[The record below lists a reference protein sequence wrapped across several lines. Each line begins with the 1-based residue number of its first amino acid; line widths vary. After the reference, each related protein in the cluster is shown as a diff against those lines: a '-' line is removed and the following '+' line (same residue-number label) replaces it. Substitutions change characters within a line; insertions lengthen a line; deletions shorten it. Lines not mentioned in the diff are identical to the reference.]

1 MYRNAEETLE
11 NIFNCI
17 NLLVNERD
25 LHNTL
30 RILTNLGT
38 TLVDSDRASF
48 WYWDKAKKQYWT
60 LASSGTDR
68 IIVDE
73 GTGIVGASIVNR
85 ENIIINN
92 PYEDDRFNPEVDKKT
107 GYVTKS
113 ILCMPVYNEQGE
125 AIGAYQA
132 INKIGDCGFDEDDV
146 SRLTLAT
153 VYSGK
158 TLENYILQNVSKV
171 DQLTGLKN
179 RRAFSGIYAKAYD
192 DERHPCLMMCDIDF
206 FKKVNDTYGHNTGD
220 AVLMHVAAILK
231 NYVGDMGEVVRWGG
245 EEFITC
251 LKDCSLD
258 EAVELAELIRS
269 RVQESTCEYD
279 GNTVKITMSFGVAVM
294 EEPRSLEENVKDA
307 DEKLYAAKT
316 GGRNRVVY

>member
-1 MYRNAEETLE
+1 M
-11 NIFNCI
+11 
-17 NLLVNERD
+17 
-25 LHNTL
+25 
-30 RILTNLGT
+30 
-38 TLVDSDRASF
+38 
-48 WYWDKAKKQYWT
+48 
-60 LASSGTDR
+60 
-68 IIVDE
+68 
-73 GTGIVGASIVNR
+73 
-85 ENIIINN
+85 
-92 PYEDDRFNPEVDKKT
+92 
-107 GYVTKS
+107 
-113 ILCMPVYNEQGE
+113 
-125 AIGAYQA
+125 
-132 INKIGDCGFDEDDV
+132 
-146 SRLTLAT
+146 AT

>member
-1 MYRNAEETLE
+1 
-11 NIFNCI
+11 
-17 NLLVNERD
+17 
-25 LHNTL
+25 
-30 RILTNLGT
+30 
-38 TLVDSDRASF
+38 
-48 WYWDKAKKQYWT
+48 
-60 LASSGTDR
+60 
-68 IIVDE
+68 
-73 GTGIVGASIVNR
+73 
-85 ENIIINN
+85 
-92 PYEDDRFNPEVDKKT
+92 
-107 GYVTKS
+107 
-113 ILCMPVYNEQGE
+113 
-125 AIGAYQA
+125 
-132 INKIGDCGFDEDDV
+132 
-146 SRLTLAT
+146 LAT

-258 EAVELAELIRS
+258 EAVYDRLKEKEQIMYDAIENHALEVMPTSIEDLDLIF
-269 RVQESTCEYD
+269 
-279 GNTVKITMSFGVAVM
+279 N
-294 EEPRSLEENVKDA
+294 
-307 DEKLYAAKT
+307 KLI
-316 GGRNRVVY
+316 